1 MIALKIIGIVF
12 SAIILVIAIILCL
25 PLFITVESKTGEKT
39 LTYAQILFFKFGKKG
54 KKKKKKNDKTSRN
67 AILKLFGLDTEKST
81 ETDSESSSDT
91 VNKIK
96 RIANTVLSLFSRV
109 PFILK
114 RCTVKELLLNAN
126 VGGTD
131 AAQTAIE
138 YGLLCAA
145 VYPLTGFID
154 ANIPCCKNALD
165 VSLKCNFDEPVN
177 YNFYLSVKI
186 RTVHILRALVYI
198 IKNEVQKDVTK

>member
-25 PLFITVESKTGEKT
+25 PLFITVESKTGQKT
-39 LTYAQILFFKFGKKG
+39 IVYAQILFLKFGKKG
-54 KKKKKKNDKTSRN
+54 KKKNDKTSRN

-81 ETDSESSSDT
+81 ETDSASSSDT

-114 RCTVKELLLNAN
+114 RCTVRKLLLNAN

-186 RTVHILRALVYI
+186 RTVHILRTLVYI
-198 IKNEVQKDVTK
+198 IKNEVRKDVTK